1 MHSKKIV
8 AAMAA
13 AALLTTTAANAAEVS
28 TENGY
33 DGFFTVNNGIGE
45 YKLSGQA
52 QDAFMD
58 FMAKEFDYDTII
70 DEPFD
75 VINENSSFTVGD
87 CAEISVNQIYD
98 AVSFHLMDIK
108 KDADGNISY
117 ELICKDFYRC
127 SPFGSFKP
135 IWAPE
140 WTQAGYGYGEKDFN
154 NCEVSRL
161 VEAISNWNKYCPED
175 MPNAYDDVDMVF
187 VNFYFDD
194 NIHTVEEMKAI
205 FEGTESKPALN
216 NPMYYSAWCLTEQG
230 KAILEGA
237 GSSSADDSKNTE
249 EPAPE
254 YSVDV
259 TEALSADDFAAVV
272 AENASS
278 DVVFKA
284 ENGVSIKFAKGTMA
298 EVDGVEAYDFTS
310 VISTDLDS
318 SASDK
323 LTKDNFVLSIDYA
336 YSGKLPAKAEISI
349 PVGADYAGKTLY
361 YSRILENGVKLI
373 DSAVVDKNGYITVS
387 QDSCSDYILTTE
399 NIDPTA
405 SDKKASPDTGIEFNA
420 IAAVAVAAVA
430 ALALSRKRKTN

>member
-28 TENGY
+28 TESGY
-33 DGFFTVNNGIGE
+33 EGFFTVNNGIGE

-70 DEPFD
+70 DDPFD
-75 VINENSSFTVGD
+75 VINENSGFTVGD
-87 CAEISVNQIYD
+87 CAEISVNQIYT
-98 AVSFHLMDIK
+98 AVTFHLIDIK
-108 KDADGNISY
+108 KDADGNVSY
-117 ELICKDFYRC
+117 ELVNKDFYRQWPVA
-127 SPFGSFKP
+127 SVAP

-140 WTQAGYGYGEKDFN
+140 WTREGYGSGEKDFN
-154 NCEVSRL
+154 NFEVSRL
-161 VEAISNWNKYCPED
+161 VEALSNWYDFDGTSAYN
-175 MPNAYDDVDMVF
+175 YDDIDMVF

-194 NIHTVEEMKAI
+194 NIHTVEKMEAI
-205 FEGTESKPALN
+205 FEGTESEPDLN
-216 NPMYYSAWCLTEQG
+216 NPRFYSAWCLTEQG

-272 AENASS
+272 AENATS
-278 DVVFKA
+278 DVVFKG

-298 EVDGVEAYDFTS
+298 EVDGVEDYDFTS

-318 SASDK
+318 SAIDK

-361 YSRILENGVKLI
+361 YSRVLESGVKLI
-373 DSAVVDKNGYITVS
+373 DSAVVDKDGYITVS